1 MENNLN
7 SGSIESLQP
16 GQTLLI
22 GARQVNNGKIQLE
35 FAEKISASDKPANA
49 LSLLNASDS
58 RFSSGARR
66 SWTTAEPVDATKTF
80 GVDFSEGNQDWYDS
94 ERGMQMDL
102 NILNPFVALNG
113 TDYRFKM
120 RIVEVTSKEANEW
133 ELDNV
138 VKAAKR
144 AGKDGDYIT
153 HSGDYIFSRTE
164 MVLAKP
170 EQKIV
175 HTLLESD
182 TQTTQTP
189 VNQGVT
195 ADKVVETADEFI
207 V

>member
-16 GQTLLI
+16 GQTLLV
-22 GARQVNNGKIQLE
+22 GARQVSNGKIQLE
-35 FAEKISASDKPANA
+35 FAEKVSASDRPVSA

-66 SWTTAEPVDATKTF
+66 SWTTAEPAHASKTF
-80 GVDFSEGNQDWYDS
+80 GVDFSESNDKWYDS

-102 NILNPFVALNG
+102 NILNPAVELNG
-113 TDYRFKM
+113 QSYRFKL

-138 VKAAKR
+138 ERAAKR

-153 HSGDYIFSRTE
+153 HNGDYIFSRTE
-164 MVLAKP
+164 MVLTKP
-170 EQKIV
+170 DQKV
-175 HTLLESD
+175 EHTLLESD
-182 TQTTQTP
+182 TQATQTP

-195 ADKVVETADEFI
+195 AEEVVKTEEEFI